1 MKTKNFVSISILL
14 SLTLVLSIVIVG
26 CKKQPQVTE
35 SNQPTSAGAA
45 GEEATVQKWTC
56 PMHPDVIS
64 DKPGEC
70 PKCGMDLVPLK
81 SEKDVNTVAAAMS
94 ADIEQKMCPVLA
106 NMPIDR
112 NIWVEYQG
120 KKVYFCCA
128 DCKAKFQKEP
138 EKYLSKLPQFSK

>member
-26 CKKQPQVTE
+26 CKKQPRVRD
-35 SNQPTSAGAA
+35 SNQPASGGAQ
-45 GEEATVQKWTC
+45 ATVQKWTC
-56 PMHPDVIS
+56 PMHPEIIS

>member
-1 MKTKNFVSISILL
+1 MKTKNFVSTFVLL
-14 SLTLVLSIVIVG
+14 LLMFFLVIIG
-26 CKKQPQVTE
+26 CKKQPQSTD
-35 SNQPTSAGAA
+35 SNQPASGGGQAA
-45 GEEATVQKWTC
+45 VQKWTC
-56 PMHPDVIS
+56 PMHPEVIA
-64 DKPGEC
+64 DKPGQC
-70 PKCGMDLVPLK
+70 PKCGMTLVPLK
-81 SEKDVNTVAAAMS
+81 PEKDVNSMAAAMS

>member
-1 MKTKNFVSISILL
+1 MKTKIFVSILILL
-14 SLTLVLSIVIVG
+14 SLMLVLSVVIVG
-26 CKKQPQVTE
+26 CKKQPLATD
-35 SNQPTSAGAA
+35 SNQPASAGAA
-45 GEEATVQKWTC
+45 GEKAAVQKWTC
-56 PMHPDVIS
+56 SMHPEVIS
-64 DKPGEC
+64 DKPGKC

-81 SEKDVNTVAAAMS
+81 SEKDVNTMAAAMS

-106 NMPIDR
+106 NMPIDK